1 MRNLN
6 DIAKTPKQILDLFK
20 SNVKEGALLR
30 VGNAMLYWE
39 YREANVE
46 VLVKVSP
53 KGSKEL
59 YPTDKRFSAL
69 WSNTLKAIKNQINN
83 FEKGIVQFNNGVESF
98 VWSPTAEVIK
108 TTAKGRKYVDTWD
121 KYETEREA
129 LNENNDCAVRAVAS
143 ATGKSYKETHATFR
157 SFGRRSGRGSSLK
170 MIGNSL
176 TKLHTKEVEI
186 NSPNCTVNQFVRQ
199 AKKGTFVLIVR
210 RHAFALIDG
219 VIYGNWE
226 ADADSV
232 RKRVRY
238 AFYL

>member
-6 DIAKTPKQILDLFK
+6 DIAQTPKQILDLFK
-20 SNVKEGALLR
+20 SNVKEGTFLR
-30 VGNAMLYWE
+30 VGNALLYWE
-39 YREANVE
+39 YREANVT
-46 VLVKVSP
+46 VLVKSSP

-59 YPTDKRFSAL
+59 YPSDKRFSAL

-83 FEKGIVQFNNGVESF
+83 FEKGIVQFNNSVDTF
-98 VWSPTAEVIK
+98 VWSPTAELIK
-108 TTAKGRKYVDTWD
+108 TTSKGRKYVDTWD

-143 ATGKSYKETHATFR
+143 ATGKSYKETHTMFR
-157 SFGRRSGRGSSLK
+157 SFGRRNRKGSTLK

-186 NSPNCTVNQFVRQ
+186 NSPNCTVNQFLKHS
-199 AKKGTFVLIVR
+199 KKGTYVLIVR

-219 VIYGNWE
+219 VVYGNWE
-226 ADADSV
+226 IDADSV
-232 RKRVRY
+232 RKRVKHV
-238 AFYL
+238 FYL